1 MKFIP
6 ILFSTPMVQ
15 STLNGR
21 KKQTRRTKGLELIN
35 DRPNE
40 FIRLD
45 GYHQDGIPRPAR
57 KYDDR
62 FYYAFTGKRS
72 NMVTTV
78 VHCPYGKPGDIL
90 WVRENYCPTGSNE
103 YLHNETN
110 KPFFYAADIIEK
122 DFAYS
127 VMKDYGWKMKTSIHM
142 PKAACRLFL
151 KVKSVRV
158 ERLNDIT
165 HYDSVAEGIEEL
177 DPKSYDFDR
186 IGWRFKDYKGNSLC
200 KPKASFETLW
210 QSINGEQSWKDNPWV
225 WVIEFERI
233 NLNPSEIN
241 LFLNNT
247 INQK

>member
-15 STLNGR
+15 GVLDDSKDR
-21 KKQTRRTKGLELIN
+21 TRRTKGLELIN
-35 DRPNE
+35 DSPNE
-40 FIRLD
+40 FIWLN
-45 GYHQDGIPRPAR
+45 GYHQDDIPRPAR

-78 VHCPYGKPGDIL
+78 VHCPYGKRGDIL

-127 VMKDYGWKMKTSIHM
+127 VMKDYGWKMKPSIHM
-142 PKAACRLFL
+142 PKEACRLFL
-151 KVKSVRV
+151 RVKSVHP
-158 ERLNDIT
+158 ERLHQISD
-165 HYDSVAEGIEEL
+165 DDCLKEGI
-177 DPKSYDFDR
+177 
-186 IGWRFKDYKGNSLC
+186 IDYNDGTYKNYFTKKGLREQDGVEC
-200 KPKASFETLW
+200 LLPRASFQSLW
-210 QSINGEQSWKDNPWV
+210 CSINGLKSWENNPWV
-225 WVIEFERI
+225 WVVEFERI
-233 NLNPSEIN
+233 ERPSN
-241 LFLNNT
+241 FLPF
-247 INQK
+247 K